1 MAAVDV
7 MDETFLV
14 VERPVLAARFARTEH
29 WPVLWPDLALTVF
42 TDRGDAGIR
51 WSVTGEWV
59 GSMEVW
65 LEEVGDG
72 VVLHQFL
79 RLDPATGHL
88 SRREGAREAMRR
100 QRAAKRIAF
109 ALKAELEAGRPPGEP
124 RPAPVGTPGTSGS

>member
-14 VERPVLAARFARTEH
+14 VARPVLAARFAQAHR
-29 WPVLWPDLALTVF
+29 WPVLWPDLTLTVF

-51 WSVTGEWV
+51 WSVTGTWV

-79 RLDPATGHL
+79 RLDPATGRL
-88 SRREGAREAMRR
+88 SQREAVREALRR
-100 QRAAKRIAF
+100 QRAAKRLAF
-109 ALKAELEAGRPPGEP
+109 ALKAELEAGRAPGEP
-124 RPAPVGTPGTSGS
+124 RPVRSPAVGIPGS